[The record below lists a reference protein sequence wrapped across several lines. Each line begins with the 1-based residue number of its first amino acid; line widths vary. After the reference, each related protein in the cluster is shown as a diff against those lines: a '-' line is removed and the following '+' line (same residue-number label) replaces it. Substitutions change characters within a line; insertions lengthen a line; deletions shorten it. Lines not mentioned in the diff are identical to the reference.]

1 MNRDEILKKSR
12 EQKEDEGTTFIENRG
27 KTYGVIGLSTMF
39 FMLAAIFI
47 FVGGHN
53 LNVPFSMM
61 CAYQGAENIGK
72 YSANK
77 ATSNLIWGIIMIS
90 TSILF
95 LMAYLL
101 IDVLKVIVY

>member
-12 EQKEDEGTTFIENRG
+12 AQKEDEGTTFIENRG
-27 KTYGVIGLSTMF
+27 KTYGIIGLSAMF
-39 FMLAAIFI
+39 FMLAVIFI

-77 ATSNLIWGIIMIS
+77 AKSNLIAGIIMS
-90 TSILF
+90 LTSMGF
-95 LMAYLL
+95 FMAYLL